1 MLSRTALVAKHMSMS
16 TSASEPPILFESSGS
31 LRRYILNRP
40 KKHNALDGDMIAELR
55 PKLREWDQSEL
66 CKVIVGSGSGP
77 SLCAGGDVVSVVKFA
92 ASKETQHLGVQYFKN
107 EFELDYQLAS
117 LSKPYIAIMQGNTM
131 GGGVGLSINAPF
143 RIATETT
150 TFAMPETKIGYCP
163 DVGASHF
170 LPKLDGELGTYF
182 ALTGEILK
190 GRAVFELG
198 IATHYVPSKRVPG
211 LLEAISSIEN
221 PSYAQINSI
230 IEEHYGEPL
239 ANEPGNTFVN
249 ELREAVD
256 TAFGKD
262 TVEDIISTLEE
273 LMQSKSEIV
282 AKWAESTL
290 SSLNMRSPT
299 SLKVALEAIRRGKKL
314 TLSQALGMEMG
325 IANAFLTG
333 ASSDFATG
341 VWHVVVDKRRD
352 TRPNWSPSE
361 LSQVDKEFVKNFF
374 DNSKYVTSAP
384 KLEIDNSKVQ
394 QQDPMRYGL
403 PTEEEIKQVVRGEHP
418 QSGALALTREEV
430 VKKFLGMTGNK
441 HGVSEK
447 VYEVLERRCEVI
459 QDPDNNGCLRWKF

>member
-1 MLSRTALVAKHMSMS
+1 MITRHLSMS
-16 TSASEPPILFESSGS
+16 TAALEPPILFESEGS

-55 PKLREWDQSEL
+55 PKLREWEQSDL

-77 SLCAGGDVVSVVKFA
+77 SFCAGGDVVSVIKSA
-92 ASKETQHLGVQYFKN
+92 ASEETRHLGVQYFKD

-182 ALTGEILK
+182 ALTGETLK

-198 IATHYVPSKRVPG
+198 IATHFVPSKRVPG
-211 LLEAISSIEN
+211 LLEAISSLNN
-221 PSYAQINSI
+221 PTYSQINTI
-230 IEEHYGEPL
+230 IEENYCEPL
-239 ANEPGNTFVN
+239 TNEHGNPFIG
-249 ELREAVD
+249 ELRVAVD
-256 TAFGKD
+256 TAFGKEN
-262 TVEDIISTLEE
+262 VEDIISTLEE
-273 LMQSKSEIV
+273 LMRSESGVIS
-282 AKWAESTL
+282 KWAESTL

-314 TLSQALGMEMG
+314 SLPQALGMEMG

-341 VWHVVVDKRRD
+341 VQHVVVNKLRD
-352 TRPNWSPSE
+352 TRPNWSPST
-361 LSQVDKEFVKNFF
+361 LSEVSKDIVKRFF
-374 DNSKYVTSAP
+374 DKSEYVESAP
-384 KLEIDNSKVQ
+384 KLDIEAKTLRN
-394 QQDPMRYGL
+394 PMQFSL
-403 PTEEEIKQVVRGEHP
+403 PTEQEIKMIVRGEHP
-418 QSGALALTREEV
+418 RSGALALTREEIV
-430 VKKFLGMTGNK
+430 QKFLSMTGNK
-441 HGVSEK
+441 HGVAEK
-447 VYEVLERRCEVI
+447 VTEVLERRCELVE
-459 QDPDNNGCLRWKF
+459 DPDNNGCLRWK